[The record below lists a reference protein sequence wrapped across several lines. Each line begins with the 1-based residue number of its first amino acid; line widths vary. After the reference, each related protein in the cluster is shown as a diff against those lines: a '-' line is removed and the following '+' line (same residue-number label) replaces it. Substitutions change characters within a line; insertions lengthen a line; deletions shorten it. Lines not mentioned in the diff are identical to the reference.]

1 MTTPHSEIPGRRGD
15 RNPKSP
21 SRPPVLG
28 LVGGIA
34 SGKSFVASLFA
45 QLGCAVVDADRL
57 TGDLLRDSAT
67 RQALGK
73 RFGDEI
79 FSPSGEVDRRRLA
92 DKAFAD
98 REALESLNS
107 IMHPE
112 LCQRTREALD
122 AARRRDVPAVILD
135 APLILEKGL
144 DTLSDF
150 VVYIEV
156 SEEVRRT
163 RAQESR
169 GWPPAEVARRE
180 AAQVSLKAKRERAD
194 YIVDNNTSPEHTLEQ
209 IRRILARVG
218 NR

>member
-1 MTTPHSEIPGRRGD
+1 MTTPHSELRTPH
-15 RNPKSP
+15 SP
-21 SRPPVLG
+21 PPVIG
-28 LVGGIA
+28 LVGGVA
-34 SGKSFVASLFA
+34 AGKSFVAA
-45 QLGCAVVDADRL
+45 QFEKLGCAVVDADRL
-57 TGDLLRDSAT
+57 TGDLLQEPAT
-67 RQALGK
+67 RRALRQ
-73 RFGDEI
+73 RFGEEI
-79 FSPSGEVDRRRLA
+79 FTVSGEVDRRRLA
-92 DKAFAD
+92 DRVFTD

-135 APLILEKGL
+135 APLVLEKGL

-150 VVYIEV
+150 VVYIEA

-180 AAQVSLKAKRERAD
+180 AAQVSLKTKRKRAD

-218 NR
+218 NQ

>member
-1 MTTPHSEIPGRRGD
+1 MPNPKSEI

-21 SRPPVLG
+21 LPPVLG

-45 QLGCAVVDADRL
+45 QLGCAVVDADCL
-57 TGDLLRDSAT
+57 TGDLLREPAT

-79 FSPSGEVDRRRLA
+79 FFPSGEVDRGRLA
-92 DKAFAD
+92 DRVFTD

-112 LCQRTREALD
+112 LCQRTRAALD

-135 APLILEKGL
+135 APLVLEKRL

-150 VVYIEV
+150 VVYVEA

-218 NR
+218 KR

>member
-1 MTTPHSEIPGRRGD
+1 MSTPHSELRTPH
-15 RNPKSP
+15 SL
-21 SRPPVLG
+21 PPVIG
-28 LVGGIA
+28 LVGGVA
-34 SGKSFVASLFA
+34 AGKSFVAA
-45 QLGCAVVDADRL
+45 QFEKLGCAVVDADRL
-57 TGDLLRDSAT
+57 TDDLLREPAT

-73 RFGDEI
+73 RFGKEI
-79 FSPSGEVDRRRLA
+79 FTPSGEVDRRRLA
-92 DKAFAD
+92 DLAFAD
-98 REALESLNS
+98 RDALEALNS

-112 LCQRTREALD
+112 LCARLRRALD
-122 AARRRDVPAVILD
+122 AARRQDVPAVILD
-135 APLILEKGL
+135 AALILEKRL
-144 DTLSDF
+144 DRLCDY
-150 VVYIEV
+150 VVYIRA

-218 NR
+218 KR

>member
-1 MTTPHSEIPGRRGD
+1 MPNPKSEI

-21 SRPPVLG
+21 LPPVLG

-45 QLGCAVVDADRL
+45 QLGCAVVDADCL
-57 TGDLLRDSAT
+57 TGDLLREPAT

-79 FSPSGEVDRRRLA
+79 FSPSGEVDRGRLA
-92 DKAFAD
+92 DRVFTD

-112 LCQRTREALD
+112 LCERTRLALD

-135 APLILEKGL
+135 APLVLEKRL

-150 VVYIEV
+150 VVYIEA

-218 NR
+218 KR

>member
-1 MTTPHSEIPGRRGD
+1 VVS
-15 RNPKSP
+15 
-21 SRPPVLG
+21 

-57 TGDLLRDSAT
+57 TGDLLEDPAT
-67 RQALGK
+67 RHALRQ
-73 RFGDEI
+73 RFGEKI
-79 FSPSGEVDRRRLA
+79 FTASGEVDRGRLA

-98 REALESLNS
+98 REALEALNS

-112 LCQRTREALD
+112 LCARIRRALH
-122 AARRRDVPAVILD
+122 AARRQDVPAVILD
-135 APLILEKGL
+135 APLVLEKGL

-150 VVYIEV
+150 VVYIEA

-163 RAQESR
+163 RAQENR

-194 YIVDNNTSPEHTLEQ
+194 YIVENNTSPEHTQEQ

-218 NR
+218 KR

>member
-1 MTTPHSEIPGRRGD
+1 MITLHSELRTPHSL
-15 RNPKSP
+15 P
-21 SRPPVLG
+21 SVLG

-57 TGDLLRDSAT
+57 TDDLLREPAT
-67 RQALGK
+67 RRALGK
-73 RFGDEI
+73 RFGKEI
-79 FSPSGEVDRRRLA
+79 FTPSGEVDRGRLA
-92 DKAFAD
+92 DKVFAD
-98 REALESLNS
+98 REALEALNS
-107 IMHPE
+107 LMHPE
-112 LCQRTREALD
+112 LCARIRRALQ
-122 AARRRDVPAVILD
+122 AARRQDVPAVILD

-144 DTLSDF
+144 DRLCDF
-150 VVYIEV
+150 VVYIRA
-156 SEEVRRT
+156 SAEVRRT

-194 YIVDNNTSPEHTLEQ
+194 YVIDNTTSPEHTLEQ
-209 IRRILARVG
+209 IRRILARIV

>member
-1 MTTPHSEIPGRRGD
+1 MTTPHSELRTPH
-15 RNPKSP
+15 SP
-21 SRPPVLG
+21 PPVIG
-28 LVGGIA
+28 LVGGVA
-34 SGKSFVASLFA
+34 AGKSFVAA
-45 QLGCAVVDADRL
+45 QFEKLGCAVVDADRL
-57 TGDLLRDSAT
+57 TGDLLQEPAT
-67 RQALGK
+67 RRALRQ
-73 RFGDEI
+73 RFGEEI
-79 FSPSGEVDRRRLA
+79 FTVSGEVDRRRLA
-92 DKAFAD
+92 DRVFTD

-135 APLILEKGL
+135 APLVLEKGL

-150 VVYIEV
+150 VVYIEA

-180 AAQVSLKAKRERAD
+180 AAQVSLKTKRKRAD

>member
-1 MTTPHSEIPGRRGD
+1 MSNPKSEI

-21 SRPPVLG
+21 LPPVLG

-57 TGDLLRDSAT
+57 TGDLLRDPAT

-73 RFGDEI
+73 RFGEEI
-79 FSPSGEVDRRRLA
+79 FTASGEVDRRRLA
-92 DKAFAD
+92 DAAFAD
-98 REALESLNS
+98 GEALEALNS

-112 LCQRTREALD
+112 LCERAGRALD

-135 APLILEKGL
+135 APLIFEKGL

-150 VVYIEV
+150 VVYIEA

-169 GWPPAEVARRE
+169 GWPSAEIARRE
-180 AAQVSLKAKRERAD
+180 AGQVSLKAKRERAD

>member
-1 MTTPHSEIPGRRGD
+1 M
-15 RNPKSP
+15 NPKSEIRNP
-21 SRPPVLG
+21 QSPLPPVLG

-57 TGDLLRDSAT
+57 TGDLLREPAT

-73 RFGDEI
+73 RFGKEI

-98 REALESLNS
+98 GEALESLNS

-112 LCQRTREALD
+112 LCERTRRALD
-122 AARRRDVPAVILD
+122 AARLQSVPAVILD
-135 APLILEKGL
+135 APLLLEKGL
-144 DTLSDF
+144 DTLCDR
-150 VVYIEV
+150 VVYIEA

-163 RAQESR
+163 RAKQSR
-169 GWPPAEVARRE
+169 DWRPAEVARRE
-180 AAQVSLKAKRERAD
+180 AVQVSLKAKRERAD
-194 YIVDNNTSPEHTLEQ
+194 YIVDNDTSPEHTLEQ